1 MLKVFFLEIFGR
13 FDLDW
18 VLEKE
23 KLVVVLKCCMVFVS
37 VFSVILI
44 IIKFEGFEVEYEIMF
59 LVG

>member
-13 FDLDW
+13 FNLDW